1 MSQVNKKGIL
11 YAFMAAL
18 CYAISSPVSKLLLNY
33 IPPTLM
39 AGFLYLGAGLCMLV
53 IFVIKK
59 IKGNIK
65 KEKRLSKKDIFYVIG
80 MVLLDIAAPI
90 LLMFGLTTT
99 TAANVSL
106 LNNFEIV
113 MTSLIA
119 FIFFK
124 EKISLRV
131 WLGIIIITIACLLLA
146 CEDLSAFKFSYGSL
160 LVIGAAICWG
170 LENNCTRMI
179 SNSDPLEIVLIKGLC
194 SGTGS
199 LIIGLCIGERIAL
212 ANLWIVA
219 LVLALGIIAYGLS
232 IFIYIY
238 AQRYI
243 GAAKTSAYYAINP
256 FIATFLSLII
266 FQDMP
271 SYIYYIA
278 LFLMIIGAYLTSSD
292 KPFFKRRNRE

>member
-11 YAFMAAL
+11 FAFMAAL

-39 AGFLYLGAGLCMLV
+39 AGFLYLGSGLCMLV

-131 WLGIIIITIACLLLA
+131 
-146 CEDLSAFKFSYGSL
+146 
-160 LVIGAAICWG
+160 
-170 LENNCTRMI
+170 
-179 SNSDPLEIVLIKGLC
+179 
-194 SGTGS
+194 
-199 LIIGLCIGERIAL
+199 
-212 ANLWIVA
+212 
-219 LVLALGIIAYGLS
+219 
-232 IFIYIY
+232 
-238 AQRYI
+238 
-243 GAAKTSAYYAINP
+243 
-256 FIATFLSLII
+256 
-266 FQDMP
+266 
-271 SYIYYIA
+271 
-278 LFLMIIGAYLTSSD
+278 
-292 KPFFKRRNRE
+292 

>member
-1 MSQVNKKGIL
+1 
-11 YAFMAAL
+11 
-18 CYAISSPVSKLLLNY
+18 
-33 IPPTLM
+33 M
-39 AGFLYLGAGLCMLV
+39 AGFLYLGSGLCMLV

-131 WLGIIIITIACLLLA
+131 
-146 CEDLSAFKFSYGSL
+146 
-160 LVIGAAICWG
+160 
-170 LENNCTRMI
+170 
-179 SNSDPLEIVLIKGLC
+179 
-194 SGTGS
+194 
-199 LIIGLCIGERIAL
+199 
-212 ANLWIVA
+212 
-219 LVLALGIIAYGLS
+219 
-232 IFIYIY
+232 
-238 AQRYI
+238 
-243 GAAKTSAYYAINP
+243 
-256 FIATFLSLII
+256 
-266 FQDMP
+266 
-271 SYIYYIA
+271 
-278 LFLMIIGAYLTSSD
+278 
-292 KPFFKRRNRE
+292 